1 MSMHL
6 LYKFKKVNF
15 LNSLFTMQL
24 LGTRSKLMTYFC
36 FINHFGFKS
45 LKAWFWFKSLD
56 SYQKLKLMYFI

>member
-24 LGTRSKLMTYFC
+24 LGTRSKLMTYFH
-36 FINHFGFKS
+36 FINHFG
-45 LKAWFWFKSLD
+45 FKSLD